1 MASVRVLTFSNIKH
15 IIGKKLFSME
25 ANSIENLLEQ
35 LIDQYGILLK
45 QELYDEEGKFRKI
58 YRVLVNGRNIHILN
72 GFQTKLKEED
82 MVVIMPAIAGGL

>member
-1 MASVRVLTFSNIKH
+1 MTSVRVLTFSNVKH

-25 ANSIENLLEQ
+25 ANNIENLLEQ
-35 LIDQYGILLK
+35 LINKYGTPLK

-82 MVVIMPAIAGGL
+82 MVVIMPAIAGGF